1 MKDLF
6 EELGDIFKPHFEK
19 FEKLHEDLKQNIQK
33 GIIEDLMNCKTI
45 AEINAIEARDKVFFK
60 EWIDCGIWH
69 KYDKIELGT
78 YTCECGKVFSI
89 TELNY
94 KEFEDKN
101 K

>member
-45 AEINAIEARDKVFFK
+45 AEINAIEARDSDYFQIWPELLVHSQSARRRIKNVILTY
-60 EWIDCGIWH
+60 IDIMGI
-69 KYDKIELGT
+69 ET
-78 YTCECGKVFSI
+78 
-89 TELNY
+89 LN
-94 KEFEDKN
+94 
-101 K
+101 

>member
-45 AEINAIEARDKVFFK
+45 AEINAIEARDSDYFQ
-60 EWIDCGIWH
+60 IWP
-69 KYDKIELGT
+69 ELLVHSQSARKRIKNVILVYKDLMGL
-78 YTCECGKVFSI
+78 EM
-89 TELNY
+89 LN
-94 KEFEDKN
+94 
-101 K
+101 

>member
-45 AEINAIEARDKVFFK
+45 AEINAIEARDSDYFQMWPELLVHSQSARRRIKNVILTY
-60 EWIDCGIWH
+60 IDIMGI
-69 KYDKIELGT
+69 ET
-78 YTCECGKVFSI
+78 
-89 TELNY
+89 LN
-94 KEFEDKN
+94 
-101 K
+101 